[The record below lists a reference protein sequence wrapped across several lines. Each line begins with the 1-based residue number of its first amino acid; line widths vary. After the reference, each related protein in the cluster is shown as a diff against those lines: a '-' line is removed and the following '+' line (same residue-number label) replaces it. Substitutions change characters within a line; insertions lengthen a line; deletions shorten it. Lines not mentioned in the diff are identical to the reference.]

1 MPDQQP
7 LNGIFPVQHLQQAIH
22 DGVISAEQQI
32 IPAQLQ
38 PASLD
43 LRLAAE
49 AWRVQASFLPGHTM
63 TVADKLAKFAM
74 HKIDL
79 TDGAVLERGCVYI
92 VKLQE
97 SLRLPKG
104 VTAMANPKSS
114 TGRLDIFTRLI
125 CDYAAEFESVADGY
139 TGPLYAEISPRTF
152 SVLVRAGSRLS
163 QLRLRQGAS
172 AVSDDAMQSLH
183 TNVGLLRGAGSAD
196 IDIRDGVGLTVN
208 LQPDD
213 KSGMIGWRA
222 RKHAGLIDIDAPAS
236 CPVDAFWERV
246 APSDLA
252 AGGLV
257 LNPDEFYILASR
269 EFVTVPRDHAA
280 EMRAYDTR
288 VGEFRAHYAG
298 FFDPGF
304 GMAEIGASQTRAVLE
319 VRSHDVPF
327 LIEQGQTV
335 CRLVYEPMLAEP
347 EVLYG
352 SAGSNYQSQ
361 GLRLAKHFRQD

>member
-1 MPDQQP
+1 MHGQQVQ
-7 LNGIFPVQHLQQAIH
+7 NGILPLQHLQQAIH
-22 DGVISAEQQI
+22 NGLILADHPISV
-32 IPAQLQ
+32 AQLQ

-43 LRLAAE
+43 LRLGLD
-49 AWRVQASFLPGHTM
+49 AWRVQASFLPGSKM
-63 TVADKLAKFAM
+63 TVADKLAKFGM

-79 TDGAVLERGCVYI
+79 VDGAVLERGCVYI
-92 VKLQE
+92 VSLQE
-97 SLRLPKG
+97 SLALPRG
-104 VTAMANPKSS
+104 VSAMANPKSS

-125 CDYAAEFESVADGY
+125 CDHATEFESVVDGY
-139 TGPLYAEISPRTF
+139 KGPLYAEISPRTF

-163 QLRLRQGAS
+163 QLRLRRGQAN
-172 AVSDDAMQSLH
+172 VSDDAMQSLH
-183 TNVGLLRGAGSAD
+183 TVVGLVHGDGRGEVD
-196 IDIRDGVGLTVN
+196 IQDGVGLTVN
-208 LQPDD
+208 LEPDE
-213 KSGMIGWRA
+213 KSGMVGWRA

-252 AGGLV
+252 DGGLV

-304 GMAEIGASQTRAVLE
+304 GMAELGASQTRAVLE

-335 CRLVYEPMLAEP
+335 CRLVYEPMLEVP
-347 EVLYG
+347 DVLYG

-361 GLRLAKHFRQD
+361 GLRLAKHFIQD